1 MRTHCHRHLSRRH
14 VGRIS
19 AVTSGDAKKDQR
31 QDLQVQKLRE
41 AAQSRFESILSS
53 IGSGTSQSAS
63 ASDQDGSNTAL
74 AKRLENAIN
83 ALQEGLVE
91 RDTEVRLLL
100 LAALAGEHILFIG
113 PPGTAKSELGRRLA
127 RLYDGQFFERLLT
140 RFSVPEEL
148 FGPLSMRAL
157 EEDKYIRQIDGYL
170 PSAKV
175 AFIDEVFKANS
186 AILNTLLTILNERL
200 FDNGSKR
207 IEVPLICLVGA
218 SNELP
223 ESEELDALYD
233 RFLIRRRVN
242 QVSLAGLPALLS
254 GPGTNPLN
262 STSNGAGPGSA
273 DSIALSEEEIQ
284 TTRQEATQKV
294 AVPEEIVN
302 LLSDVRSFL
311 QDKCEPP
318 VYVSDRRL
326 VKTLAL
332 LQVAAYT
339 SGRLAVNKFDC
350 LLLQH
355 ILWQRP
361 DEAQRI
367 NDFLLERLAADSST
381 QQTDYLFNG
390 MFMRACQATSS
401 RGASVPDLVRDVSEL
416 RKALEGELAA
426 IAAASGAQPAA
437 GARGNELWLGAD
449 EAEAAATALRPKLQA
464 ARKTTEALLF
474 EVVALEVALS
484 DGELEAI
491 TLAEQFPE
499 RWTRLVRSAPL
510 ADIQPLGTRPIPNPT
525 PPPKFGLP

>member
-1 MRTHCHRHLSRRH
+1 MD
-14 VGRIS
+14 
-19 AVTSGDAKKDQR
+19 TSPRGA
-31 QDLQVQKLRE
+31 LGG
-41 AAQSRFESILSS
+41 SILAS
-53 IGSGTSQSAS
+53 IDNGTSQPSSA
-63 ASDQDGSNTAL
+63 DGEGGSNTAL
-74 AKRLENAIN
+74 QQRLEKAIRS
-83 ALQEGLVE
+83 LQDGLVE

-200 FDNGSKR
+200 FDNGSAR
-207 IEVPLICLVGA
+207 IKVPLICLVGA

-254 GPGTNPLN
+254 ASRASESG
-262 STSNGAGPGSA
+262 SASNGAGPGSL

-284 TTRQEATQKV
+284 TTRSEAMEKV
-294 AVPEEIVN
+294 AVPEEIIN

-311 QDKCEPP
+311 QEKCEPP

-326 VKTLAL
+326 VKALAL

-367 NDFLLERLAADSST
+367 NDFLLDRLAADSST

-390 MFMRACQATSS
+390 MFMRACQATSAK
-401 RGASVPDLVRDVSEL
+401 GVAVPELAKDVAEL

-437 GARGNELWLGAD
+437 GVRGNELWLGAD
-449 EAEAAATALRPKLQA
+449 EAEAAATALRPKLQS

-484 DGELEAI
+484 SD
-491 TLAEQFPE
+491 
-499 RWTRLVRSAPL
+499 
-510 ADIQPLGTRPIPNPT
+510 T
-525 PPPKFGLP
+525 PPETLDLVSLLPQRWAAFLRNSQSA